1 MPLRFRILAVDPG
14 APDPGPAVERQ
25 VAVPDD
31 VPEIRFGRRDDLE
44 IVLPFSPLSGLHAR
58 LVRSGGGFVLE
69 DMGSRNGT
77 AREDRVLPPSGR
89 APLQAGERFRLAHLW
104 LVFQWPVAAGA
115 GAAVEGTGT
124 LARRLVR
131 DLFTGRPGGGE
142 VACLTVVGGPEAG
155 RALRIEEA
163 DHPYTVGRDPSG
175 DLGLAS
181 GDLSRAHAS
190 VTPP

>member
-1 MPLRFRILAVDPG
+1 MPLRFRMLAVDPG

-25 VAVPDD
+25 VDVPAA

-89 APLQAGERFRLAHLW
+89 APLQAGERFRLANIW
-104 LVFQWPVAAGA
+104 LVFEGPVAAGA

-124 LARRLVR
+124 LARPLVR
-131 DLFTGRPGGGE
+131 DLFTRPPGRRAPPS
-142 VACLTVVGGPEAG
+142 LTPAPPPAA
-155 RALRIEEA
+155 RPPPPL
-163 DHPYTVGRDPSG
+163 H
-175 DLGLAS
+175 
-181 GDLSRAHAS
+181 HAA
-190 VTPP
+190 